1 MKTSDKKSLIV
12 LRKKH
17 LVNRYLDEIIRDN
30 LSARVIIDGTITLDE
45 CRIIS
50 SGREEGIVLDTGLM
64 AGEYPESGHAA
75 VTFAGPASFYQFS
88 TPMLSIDIAENRR
101 MRLMLQF
108 PYTIT
113 KRAKRRHI
121 RVKPHVLH
129 PVTVRLLVAN
139 SETID
144 VKPVDISESGIS
156 FMLTEY
162 VTRFKSG
169 DPVDL
174 IISIPKTKNVSAG
187 AVIKNVIHLMDLT
200 RIGVEFSMLSDEA
213 MKTILEYIELCEQ
226 EMGPYAYDE
235 E

>member
-1 MKTSDKKSLIV
+1 
-12 LRKKH
+12 
-17 LVNRYLDEIIRDN
+17 
-30 LSARVIIDGTITLDE
+30 
-45 CRIIS
+45 
-50 SGREEGIVLDTGLM
+50 
-64 AGEYPESGHAA
+64 
-75 VTFAGPASFYQFS
+75 
-88 TPMLSIDIAENRR
+88 
-101 MRLMLQF
+101 
-108 PYTIT
+108 
-113 KRAKRRHI
+113 
-121 RVKPHVLH
+121 
-129 PVTVRLLVAN
+129 
-139 SETID
+139 
-144 VKPVDISESGIS
+144 
-156 FMLTEY
+156 MLTEY